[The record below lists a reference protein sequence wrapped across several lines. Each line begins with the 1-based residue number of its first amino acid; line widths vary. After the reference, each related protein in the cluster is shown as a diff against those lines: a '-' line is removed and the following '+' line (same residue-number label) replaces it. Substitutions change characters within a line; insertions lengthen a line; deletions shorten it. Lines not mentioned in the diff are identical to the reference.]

1 MNIILSIEGGIGKSI
16 MATAVCEAIK
26 KQYPK
31 DDLIVLTAY
40 TEVFLCNPNV
50 YKCLNINNLQYFY
63 RDFIEGKDV
72 KLFLHNPYSET
83 KFITREEHLLET
95 WCEMFGINY
104 NGEMPKLYLTEREEN
119 FYSQMFNSDKPIMV
133 MQTNGGA
140 HNQNVKYSWT
150 RDIPYSVAQY
160 VVNTFKEEYNIFHI
174 RREDQIGLE
183 NTIPV
188 HADFRALAVL
198 IKMSSKR
205 LLIDS
210 FAQHTAQALGLD
222 SIVTWVGNTPSQ
234 FGYDNNTNI
243 IANEENEI
251 AELKNSV
258 FSKYQINGD
267 LLEFPFKSENDIFNV
282 EDIIEAL
289 REVKLSVLED

>member
-1 MNIILSIEGGIGKSI
+1 
-16 MATAVCEAIK
+16 
-26 KQYPK
+26 
-31 DDLIVLTAY
+31 
-40 TEVFLCNPNV
+40 
-50 YKCLNINNLQYFY
+50 
-63 RDFIEGKDV
+63 
-72 KLFLHNPYSET
+72 
-83 KFITREEHLLET
+83 
-95 WCEMFGINY
+95 
-104 NGEMPKLYLTEREEN
+104 
-119 FYSQMFNSDKPIMV
+119 
-133 MQTNGGA
+133 
-140 HNQNVKYSWT
+140 
-150 RDIPYSVAQY
+150 
-160 VVNTFKEEYNIFHI
+160 
-174 RREDQIGLE
+174 
-183 NTIPV
+183 
-188 HADFRALAVL
+188 
-198 IKMSSKR
+198 MSSKR